1 MRYASR
7 PPSDRVDAFTDWA
20 MSRIDELVAV
30 CDRPPLIVPLTVT
43 FAPQAVYPN
52 RVLIEFERFYVRL
65 CRLLMNNPDRAS
77 KRPLLPFALAFR
89 DDPSTRPDKPPSAHH
104 VFFNHPAAA
113 PHVHSLIVIHPTL
126 SDRFRMT
133 ADTLEAT
140 WRQIPSVAVGSMPA
154 VFRSLSRPL
163 DQPRYLNRSLHIPF
177 DRVSMFERLMTDDYP
192 ASRPLIRADIR
203 NWIDYPA
210 KLMRRRDIAD
220 DDDLFTVL
228 PSYTK
233 TASTVSSN
241 PWARVGSI
249 DQTSST
255 MALAG
260 HASLTATSR
269 YIEVDAET
277 QSKLVNII

>member
-1 MRYASR
+1 MMTYASH

-30 CDRPPLIVPLTVT
+30 YDRPPLIVPLTVT

-65 CRLLMNNPDRAS
+65 CRLLINNPDRAS
-77 KRPLLPFALAFR
+77 KRHLLPFAIAFR
-89 DDPSTRPDKPPSAHH
+89 DDPSTRPSKHPSAHD
-104 VFFNHPAAA
+104 VFFNHPTVA

-133 ADTLEAT
+133 AASLEAA
-140 WRQIPSVAVGSMPA
+140 WRQIPSIGSMPA
-154 VFRSLSRPL
+154 AFRSSSRPA
-163 DQPRYLNRSLHIPF
+163 DQPRYANRSLHIPL

-192 ASRPLIRADIR
+192 AHRSLIRADIR
-203 NWIDYPA
+203 NWIDYSA

-220 DDDLFTVL
+220 DDDLFAVL
-228 PSYTK
+228 PSCSK
-233 TASTVSSN
+233 AASTVPSS

-255 MALAG
+255 IF
-260 HASLTATSR
+260 R
-269 YIEVDAET
+269 
-277 QSKLVNII
+277 